1 MGLHKFGGVAV
12 NLPWVKSR
20 SVVAIA

>member
-1 MGLHKFGGVAV
+1 MGLYKACDVAA